1 MSKTYSLV
9 WSKANWKSMDVSLFL
24 WAARTCIFRRNITF
38 HSNNLVYLHLCQ
50 HSQGAQVDSIWRM
63 QLRPSGI

>member
-9 WSKANWKSMDVSLFL
+9 WSKSKTCMGIGSFPW
-24 WAARTCIFRRNITF
+24 RTGIFGQCIRFNP
-38 HSNNLVYLHLCQ
+38 NNLVHLRLCQ
-50 HSQGAQVDSIWRM
+50 HSQGAQVGSICRM